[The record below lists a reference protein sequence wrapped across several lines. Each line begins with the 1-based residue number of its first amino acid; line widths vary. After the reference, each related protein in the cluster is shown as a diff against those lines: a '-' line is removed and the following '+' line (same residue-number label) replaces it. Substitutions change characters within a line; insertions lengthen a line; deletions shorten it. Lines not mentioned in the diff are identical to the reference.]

1 MISPCGTIRLTRTTT
16 SATIIPVIERGY
28 AMFRTICL
36 MLLAGFLADASA
48 QVMSGAGAPGGHLR
62 EDESRFLPG
71 VYHYRKGCE
80 LYTRGRVAAAIGE
93 WKVASGWAMKEAQY
107 NLGLVYFKGEHVER
121 DRPLGLAWLAVAAER
136 KDAEFSESLAAAW
149 RDATPAEHARA
160 NELYPALFEEFG
172 DARTRRKAAAHFDQ
186 ELSHVTGSRVGMPGH
201 VTVWTPRKGRLD
213 VAVYRRDLER
223 LSDINF
229 GSVPEARVA
238 IGEIQAFEE

>member
-1 MISPCGTIRLTRTTT
+1 
-16 SATIIPVIERGY
+16 
-28 AMFRTICL
+28 MFRTICL

-48 QVMSGAGAPGGHLR
+48 QPSFGAPGAYLR

-71 VYHYRKGCE
+71 LYHYQKGCE
-80 LYTRGRVAAAIGE
+80 LYMRGRVAAAIGE
-93 WKVASGWAMKEAQY
+93 WKVAAGWAMKEAQY

-149 RDATPAEHARA
+149 RDATPADRERA
-160 NELYPALFEEFG
+160 NEVYPALLEEFG
-172 DARTRRKAAAHFDQ
+172 DARTRRKAIAHFDQ

-201 VTVWTPRKGRLD
+201 VTVWTPRKGSLD

-223 LSDINF
+223 LSNVNF
-229 GSVPEARVA
+229 DSAPEARVS
-238 IGEIQAFEE
+238 IGEIQPITE